1 MPARRVGDT
10 DKVVGQVLWS
20 QSVQRSEDQHR
31 QLELYALMG
40 RAQPVKAGERLSDV
54 VTDVI

>member
-31 QLELYALMG
+31 QLELYALR